1 MSPLCLTVLIAID
14 RLRKSRLELH
24 FQGPTRAS
32 SVSSSVGPVVQG
44 TAGRYRW
51 RHFRRAGSEKGL
63 ALMNLVIWLPAMF
76 VLGLAAL
83 GICLAFVPAC
93 EVI

>member
-1 MSPLCLTVLIAID
+1 MSPLCLTALIAID
-14 RLRKSRLELH
+14 RLRNSRLELH
-24 FQGPTRAS
+24 FQGPARTS

-44 TAGRYRW
+44 TAGR
-51 RHFRRAGSEKGL
+51 FRCAIFGAGSEKGL

-83 GICLAFVPAC
+83 GVCLAFVSAC
-93 EVI
+93 EII